1 MITLVKKTTYLNLE
15 KKKVRNMNQLLLL
28 NYQNFSV
35 QLDSKRK
42 YCVSG
47 RHMRNTYD
55 IRTYEEVNPKTQ
67 KIVKVMKGKC
77 DIFNRNKSKTFTK

>member
-1 MITLVKKTTYLNLE
+1 
-15 KKKVRNMNQLLLL
+15 MNQLLLL
-28 NYQNFSV
+28 NFQNFSV

-42 YCVSG
+42 YCVKG
-47 RHMRNTYD
+47 RHMCNTYD

-77 DIFNRNKSKTFTK
+77 DICNQITNKSQTFTK